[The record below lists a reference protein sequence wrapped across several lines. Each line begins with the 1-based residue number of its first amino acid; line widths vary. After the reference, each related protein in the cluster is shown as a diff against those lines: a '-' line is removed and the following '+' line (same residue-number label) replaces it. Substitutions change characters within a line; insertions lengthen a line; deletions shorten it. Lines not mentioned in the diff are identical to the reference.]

1 MYDTRV
7 FDGVL
12 CIVDMVVVEYDCI
25 VLRVLGVQMGA
36 QIEATLRQ
44 RLAFDVAC
52 GHLVYSSRPD
62 LQISCTVT

>member
-12 CIVDMVVVEYDCI
+12 CIVDMVVVECDCI

-44 RLAFDVAC
+44 RLAFDLAS
-52 GHLVYSSRPD
+52 GHLVHASRPD